1 MSATPPGG
9 FNPFPFAP
17 PLAKGARN
25 PTPRERASHPMKLI
39 SGNSNLPLA
48 RAIADYLELP
58 LADTSVRRFAD
69 EEVFVE
75 IHENVRGQDVRSEEH
90 TSELQSL
97 MTTSYAVFCLNI
109 TISRTLFTS
118 TKKI

>member
-25 PTPRERASHPMKLI
+25 PTPRERASHAMKLI

-58 LADTSVRRFAD
+58 LTDTSVRRFAD

-75 IHENVRGQDVRSEEH
+75 IHENVRGQDVFVVQP
-90 TSELQSL
+90 TNFTANDNLMELLDRKS
-97 MTTSYAVFCLNI
+97 TRLN
-109 TISRTLFTS
+109 SS
-118 TKKI
+118 H